1 MDFDRTG
8 MVLDSPAGW
17 REAVRQILGIAVLGA
32 LVAVGTTK
40 VPSLGAAPTRLA
52 PDTARTDPPLHF
64 QNNTFFETHY
74 LARAA
79 NAAMDHYRGEAV
91 DAPAVRADLKPEAA
105 ADEPQKKAETLARRY
120 GVARELAQK
129 IVDMALAEGID
140 PELGFRMIRVESGFK
155 ATARGA
161 RGAAGLLQLMPSTA
175 RTVDREVDTRKELL
189 DPATNLRIGFRYL
202 HQMIER
208 YDGDVRLGVL
218 AYNRGEIAVDRA
230 LRSGRDP
237 ENGYSHK
244 VLGTKGKSPYEG
256 KGIVRRVPRNEIE
269 KTEGQITKK

>member
-1 MDFDRTG
+1 
-8 MVLDSPAGW
+8 
-17 REAVRQILGIAVLGA
+17 VRQILGIAVLGA
-32 LVAVGTTK
+32 LAAVGTAK

-52 PDTARTDPPLHF
+52 PDTARTTPPLQF

-91 DAPAVRADLKPEAA
+91 DAPAPREEAEAA
-105 ADEPQKKAETLARRY
+105 AEEPQKKAETLGRRY

-140 PELGFRMIRVESGFK
+140 PELGFRMVRVESGFK
-155 ATARGA
+155 SSARGA

-175 RTVDREVDTRKELL
+175 RTVDRDVDTRKELL
-189 DPATNLRIGFRYL
+189 DPTTNLRVGFRYL

-218 AYNRGEIAVDRA
+218 AFNRGEMAVDRA
-230 LRSGRDP
+230 LKNGHDP

-244 VLGTKGKSPYEG
+244 VLGTRGSHPYTG
-256 KGIVRRVPRNEIE
+256 HGLVKKAPV
-269 KTEGQITKK
+269 KTATSAKAKK

>member
-1 MDFDRTG
+1 
-8 MVLDSPAGW
+8 
-17 REAVRQILGIAVLGA
+17 VRQILGIAVLGA
-32 LVAVGTTK
+32 LVAVGTTE

-52 PDTARTDPPLHF
+52 PDTARTNPPLHF

-91 DAPAVRADLKPEAA
+91 GAPAVREDPKPDAV

-189 DPATNLRIGFRYL
+189 DPATNLRVGFRYL

-244 VLGTKGKSPYEG
+244 VLGTKGKSPY
-256 KGIVRRVPRNEIE
+256 
-269 KTEGQITKK
+269 TGQGLVKKAPVKSVTTAKATSVKTKK

>member
-1 MDFDRTG
+1 M
-8 MVLDSPAGW
+8 
-17 REAVRQILGIAVLGA
+17 RQILGIAVLGA
-32 LVAVGTTK
+32 LAAVGTTK

-52 PDTARTDPPLHF
+52 TDTTRTKPPLHF
-64 QNNTFFETHY
+64 QNTFFETHY

-79 NAAMDHYRGEAV
+79 DAAMDHYRADAV
-91 DAPAVRADLKPEAA
+91 DAPAAREEPAPDAA
-105 ADEPQKKAETLARRY
+105 ADEPRKKAEALGQRY

-155 ATARGA
+155 TSARGA
-161 RGAAGLLQLMPSTA
+161 QGASGLLQLMPSTA
-175 RTVDREVDTRKELL
+175 RTVDRDVDTRKELL
-189 DPATNLRIGFRYL
+189 DPTTNLRVGFRYL

-230 LRSGRDP
+230 LKSGRDP

-244 VLGTKGKSPYEG
+244 VLGTRSSHPYTGHGLVRKAPAKTATSTKTKST
-256 KGIVRRVPRNEIE
+256 K
-269 KTEGQITKK
+269 TKK

>member
-1 MDFDRTG
+1 
-8 MVLDSPAGW
+8 
-17 REAVRQILGIAVLGA
+17 VRQFLGIAALGA
-32 LVAVGTTK
+32 LAAVGTAK
-40 VPSLGAAPTRLA
+40 VPSLEAAPARLA
-52 PDTARTDPPLHF
+52 PDTARTTPPLHF

-91 DAPAVRADLKPEAA
+91 DAPAAPVDAREA
-105 ADEPQKKAETLARRY
+105 ADEPQKKAETLGRRY

-155 ATARGA
+155 TTARGA

-175 RTVDREVDTRKELL
+175 RTVDRNVDTRTKLL
-189 DPATNLRIGFRYL
+189 DPATNLRVGFRYL

-230 LRSGRDP
+230 LKSGRDP

-244 VLGTKGKSPYEG
+244 VLGTRGSHPYTG
-256 KGIVRRVPRNEIE
+256 QGLVRKAPA
-269 KTEGQITKK
+269 KAATSAKAKK

>member
-1 MDFDRTG
+1 M
-8 MVLDSPAGW
+8 
-17 REAVRQILGIAVLGA
+17 RQILGIAALGA

-52 PDTARTDPPLHF
+52 PDTARTTPPLHF
-64 QNNTFFETHY
+64 QSNTFFETHY

-79 NAAMDHYRGEAV
+79 SAAIDHYRGEAV
-91 DAPAVRADLKPEAA
+91 DAPTAREEARDAEA
-105 ADEPQKKAETLARRY
+105 ADEPRKKAETLGRRY

-140 PELGFRMIRVESGFK
+140 PELGFRMVRVESGFR
-155 ATARGA
+155 AAARGA

-175 RTVDREVDTRKELL
+175 RTVDREVDTRTELL
-189 DPATNLRIGFRYL
+189 DPTTNLRVGFRYL

-230 LRSGRDP
+230 LKSGRDP

-244 VLGTKGKSPYEG
+244 VLGTRGSHPYTG
-256 KGIVRRVPRNEIE
+256 RGLVK
-269 KTEGQITKK
+269 KTPAKTATSAKAKK